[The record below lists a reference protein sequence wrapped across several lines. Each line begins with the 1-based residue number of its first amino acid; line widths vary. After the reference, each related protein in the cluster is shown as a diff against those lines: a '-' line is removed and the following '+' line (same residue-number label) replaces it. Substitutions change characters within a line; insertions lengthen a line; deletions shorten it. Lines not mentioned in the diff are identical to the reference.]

1 MKISGRNIG
10 RRLQLLGNKL
20 SRAKYYHGY
29 GVHSPFVYGLVR
41 KAFMCKRLIEG
52 TGSALYDA
60 LRANGVAE
68 KRARQLHNTL
78 HYVEGKS
85 YSINEVGGDMS
96 ILLADYPTAQ
106 LREAYDKAKAAG
118 VTLVVGQPYLN
129 RERQNEMKML
139 IAEHRST
146 TVDNR
151 AYILFFNNHLPKQHY
166 RL

>member
-1 MKISGRNIG
+1 MKISGRSIG

-41 KAFMCKRLIEG
+41 KAFMAKKLVEG
-52 TGSALYDA
+52 SGEKLYNA
-60 LRANGVAE
+60 LREKGVAE

-78 HYVEGKS
+78 CYIEGKGFSINNVEG
-85 YSINEVGGDMS
+85 EMS
-96 ILLADYPTAQ
+96 ILLADYPTSQ
-106 LREAYDKAKAAG
+106 LREAYEQAKAKG
-118 VTLVVGQPYLN
+118 ITLVIGQPYLN
-129 RERQNEMKML
+129 RERQNEVKSL
-139 IAEHRST
+139 IAVHRST

-151 AYILFFNNHLPKQHY
+151 AYIIFFNNHLPKQHY

>member
-41 KAFMCKRLIEG
+41 KAFMCKKLIEG
-52 TGSALYDA
+52 TGSALYDM

-85 YSINEVGGDMS
+85 YSINEVWGDMS
-96 ILLADYPTAQ
+96 ILLANYPTEQ

-118 VTLVVGQPYLN
+118 VTLVVSQPYLN
-129 RERQNEMKML
+129 RERQNEVKAF

>member
-41 KAFMCKRLIEG
+41 KALMSKKLIDG
-52 TGSALYDA
+52 SGSALYDL

-68 KRARQLHNTL
+68 KRARQLHNIL
-78 HYVEGKS
+78 QYIEGKS
-85 YSINEVGGDMS
+85 YSINEVEGDLS
-96 ILLADYPTAQ
+96 ILLADYPIEQ
-106 LREAYDKAKAAG
+106 LHKAYEEAKSKG
-118 VTLVVGQPYLN
+118 LTLAVCQPYLN
-129 RERQNEMKML
+129 RERQNEVRLL
-139 IAEHRST
+139 IDEHRST

-151 AYILFFNNHLPKQHY
+151 AYILFFNNRLPKQHY

>member
-41 KAFMCKRLIEG
+41 KAFMAKRLAEG
-52 TGSALYDA
+52 SGVELHDL
-60 LRANGVAE
+60 LRENGVAE

-78 HYVEGKS
+78 YYIEGSSFSINSVEG
-85 YSINEVGGDMS
+85 EMS
-96 ILLADYPTAQ
+96 ILLANYPTEQ
-106 LREAYDKAKAAG
+106 LRKAYEQAKAKG
-118 VTLVVGQPYLN
+118 VTLVIGQPYLN
-129 RERQNEMKML
+129 RERQNEVKSL

>member
-1 MKISGRNIG
+1 MKISGRSL
-10 RRLQLLGNKL
+10 RHRLQLLGNKL

-41 KAFMCKRLIEG
+41 KAFMPKKLIEG
-52 TGSALYDA
+52 SGTALYDS
-60 LRANGVAE
+60 LLANGVAE

-78 HYVEGKS
+78 QYIEGQS
-85 YSINEVGGDMS
+85 YSINDVDGDMS
-96 ILLADYPTAQ
+96 ILLGDYPAEQ
-106 LREAYDKAKAAG
+106 LHRAYEEAKLNSL
-118 VTLVVGQPYLN
+118 TLVVCQPYLN
-129 RERQNEMKML
+129 SKRQNEVRAL
-139 IAEHRST
+139 IDKHRST

>member
-41 KAFMCKRLIEG
+41 KAFMTKRLAEG
-52 TGSALYDA
+52 SGEELYNA
-60 LRANGVAE
+60 LREKSVAE

-78 HYVEGKS
+78 FYIEGKDF
-85 YSINEVGGDMS
+85 SINNVMGEMS
-96 ILLADYPTAQ
+96 ILLADYPAEQ
-106 LREAYDKAKAAG
+106 LREAYEKAKAAG
-118 VTLVVGQPYLN
+118 VALVICHPYLN
-129 RERQNEMKML
+129 RERQNEVKAL
-139 IAEHRST
+139 VAEHRST

-151 AYILFFNNHLPKQHY
+151 AYILFFNNRLPKQHY

>member
-41 KAFMCKRLIEG
+41 KAFMTKRLAEG
-52 TGSALYDA
+52 SGEELYNA
-60 LRANGVAE
+60 LREKSVAE

-78 HYVEGKS
+78 FYIEGKDF
-85 YSINEVGGDMS
+85 SINNVMGEMS
-96 ILLADYPTAQ
+96 ILLANYPTEQ
-106 LREAYDKAKAAG
+106 LREAYEKAKMAG
-118 VTLVVGQPYLN
+118 ITLVINQPYLN
-129 RERQNEMKML
+129 RERQNEVKAL
-139 IAEHRST
+139 VAEHRST

-151 AYILFFNNHLPKQHY
+151 AYILFFNNRLPKQHY

>member
-41 KAFMCKRLIEG
+41 KAFMAKRLAEG
-52 TGSALYDA
+52 SGEKRYKA
-60 LRANGVAE
+60 LREKGVAE

-78 HYVEGKS
+78 QYIEGRN
-85 YSINEVGGDMS
+85 YSINEVEGDLS
-96 ILLADYPTAQ
+96 ILLSNYPTEQ
-106 LREAYDKAKAAG
+106 LREAYEEAKSKG
-118 VTLVVGQPYLN
+118 VTLVIGQPYLN
-129 RERQNEMKML
+129 RARQSVVRAL
-139 IAEHRST
+139 IEEHRST

-151 AYILFFNNHLPKQHY
+151 AYILFFNNRVPKQHY

>member
-1 MKISGRNIG
+1 MKISGRSVG

-41 KAFMCKRLIEG
+41 KAFMAKKLVEG
-52 TGSALYDA
+52 SGNELYNA
-60 LRANGVAE
+60 LRENGVAE

-78 HYVEGKS
+78 HYIEGKS
-85 YSINEVGGDMS
+85 YSLNEVEGEMS
-96 ILLADYPTAQ
+96 ILLADYPTTQ
-106 LREAYDKAKAAG
+106 LREAYEQAKAKS
-118 VTLVVGQPYLN
+118 VTLVISQPYLN
-129 RERQNEMKML
+129 RERQLTVRAL
-139 IAEHRST
+139 IDEHRST

-151 AYILFFNNHLPKQHY
+151 AYILFFNNRLPKQHY